1 MPTHAKILSPIFSK
15 MIFPLLAVYFFD
27 AFWRPFYWQ
36 RVLTYEV
43 AWCIEKNVTS
53 SVYSRYRVNN
63 LAQKNSFHTLFIFF
77 SIFSF
82 FNENVSFNG
91 ISKSLASKCSASGKL
106 PVLLKCRLPGK
117 WFTIENISK
126 LNSEGGWDNLNAAK
140 SVAVAQCKRTRTAS
154 SNGGAQCA
162 VTGTLPEIQ
171 EADVVKV
178 DYFCWEIGEKID
190 RYSLA
195 V

>member
-1 MPTHAKILSPIFSK
+1 MPTHAKILPPIFSK

-63 LAQKNSFHTLFIFF
+63 SGTKKLVPHFIYLFFLFF
-77 SIFSF
+77 F

-91 ISKSLASKCSASGKL
+91 ISKSLASKFSASGKL

-126 LNSEGGWDNLNAAK
+126 LNSEGGWDNVNAAK
-140 SVAVAQCKRTRTAS
+140 SVAVAQCKRSGTAS
-154 SNGGAQCA
+154 SNGGAQCE

-190 RYSLA
+190 WYSLA

>member
-1 MPTHAKILSPIFSK
+1 M
-15 MIFPLLAVYFFD
+15 
-27 AFWRPFYWQ
+27 
-36 RVLTYEV
+36 
-43 AWCIEKNVTS
+43 
-53 SVYSRYRVNN
+53 
-63 LAQKNSFHTLFIFF
+63 
-77 SIFSF
+77 
-82 FNENVSFNG
+82 
-91 ISKSLASKCSASGKL
+91 
-106 PVLLKCRLPGK
+106 LLKCRLPGK

-126 LNSEGGWDNLNAAK
+126 LNSEGGWDNVNAAK
-140 SVAVAQCKRTRTAS
+140 SVAVAQCKRCRTAS
-154 SNGGAQCA
+154 SDGGAQCE